1 MGITQKT
8 KYLVYTML
16 LILCA
21 SLSFGCTSPETETP
35 NETEAPPETEMP
47 AETEEPAEV
56 EEPAEAETP
65 ETGAA
70 PEPTGEEIQA
80 YVTEENDYKNW
91 ELWPG
96 TGELDP
102 GKGPHGDQ
110 ITIYVSDSALSAIE
124 EQAGVMP
131 EGSTVL
137 KEGYDSEG
145 ELISVV
151 VMHKVEGFD
160 PEYNDW
166 FWLEYDAD
174 GEIKAEG
181 RVLSC
186 QNCHARQANN
196 DYLFT
201 GDLG

>member
-1 MGITQKT
+1 
-8 KYLVYTML
+8 ML

-21 SLSFGCTSPETETP
+21 SLCFGCTAPETETP
-35 NETEAPPETEMP
+35 N
-47 AETEEPAEV
+47 ETEEPAEV
-56 EEPAEAETP
+56 EEPAETETPTETEQEPAETP
-65 ETGAA
+65 ETEPAA
-70 PEPTGEEIQA
+70 EPTGEEIQA

-124 EQAGVMP
+124 EKTGVMP
-131 EGSTVL
+131 ANSTVL
-137 KEGYDSEG
+137 KEGYNSEG
-145 ELISVV
+145 ELMSVV
-151 VMHKVEGFD
+151 VMHKVEGYD
-160 PEYNDW
+160 PAYNDW

-174 GEIKAEG
+174 GEIISEG
-181 RVLSC
+181 KVLSC

-201 GDLG
+201 GELE

>member
-1 MGITQKT
+1 
-8 KYLVYTML
+8 ML

-21 SLSFGCTSPETETP
+21 SLCFGCTSPETETP
-35 NETEAPPETEMP
+35 NETETP
-47 AETEEPAEV
+47 
-56 EEPAEAETP
+56 AETP
-65 ETGAA
+65 ETEAA

-80 YVTEENDYKNW
+80 YVMEEDNYKNW

-110 ITIYVSDSALSAIE
+110 IAIYVSDSALSAIE
-124 EQAGVMP
+124 EKADVMP
-131 EGSTVL
+131 ANSTVL

-160 PEYNDW
+160 PAYNDW
-166 FWLEYDAD
+166 FWLEYDAE
-174 GEIKAEG
+174 GEIISEG
-181 RVLSC
+181 KVLSC

-201 GDLG
+201 EDL